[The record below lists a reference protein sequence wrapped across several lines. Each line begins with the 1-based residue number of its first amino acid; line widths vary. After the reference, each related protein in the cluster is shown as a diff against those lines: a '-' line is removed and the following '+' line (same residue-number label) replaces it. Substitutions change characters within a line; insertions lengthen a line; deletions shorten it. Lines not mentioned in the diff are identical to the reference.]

1 MLVVL
6 VTATIVTVLN
16 NSMITVVLAAVGR
29 DLSAT
34 PSALGWTATGI
45 YFRSLPAMR
54 WPAGSP
60 TGSASAGCSRLD

>member
-29 DLSAT
+29 DLAADHPAAT
-34 PSALGWTATGI
+34 PGAELI
-45 YFRSLPAMR
+45 
-54 WPAGSP
+54 PAGAVRMASFAGAC
-60 TGSASAGCSRLD
+60 GSACWRC